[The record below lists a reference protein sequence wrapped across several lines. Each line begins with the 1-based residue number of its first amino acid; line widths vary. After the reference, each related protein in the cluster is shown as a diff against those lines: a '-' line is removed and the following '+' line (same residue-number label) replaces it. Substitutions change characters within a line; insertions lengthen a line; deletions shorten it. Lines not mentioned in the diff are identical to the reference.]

1 MSGAISMRARLVEAF
16 RGPWLPLEEDFHDP
30 GVALDFVTSLEPSL
44 GPTVVVVRSR
54 LLRSGHAGV
63 AGEWLCEAGSAALK
77 APNDLSHLWEY
88 DLPSISRY
96 RSGSAQIDLWE
107 SASPAAM
114 LWAAGSI
121 DGLRRAS
128 LDAAVACANLTLPL
142 IRSYGRA
149 RAREAETAIDEAV
162 RYMAG
167 GGDPERLA
175 NAAGA
180 ADTEYRRLRGA
191 RLRETAADREARMA
205 ASLSA
210 AACAS
215 FALGVLGDLTPWEQ
229 PRTNLVLGAK
239 RATESLYYGAGGI
252 SDEAA
257 AEYANEAVAAAVRSK
272 IDSLRF
278 MRAVVSG

>member
-149 RAREAETAIDEAV
+149 RAREAETAIDAEAAKTDAIDQRSLALTRPPSADRRAARSHWGRPV
-162 RYMAG
+162 RR
-167 GGDPERLA
+167 PCPRP
-175 NAAGA
+175 GA
-180 ADTEYRRLRGA
+180 LA
-191 RLRETAADREARMA
+191 RLDAANSR
-205 ASLSA
+205 
-210 AACAS
+210 
-215 FALGVLGDLTPWEQ
+215 
-229 PRTNLVLGAK
+229 
-239 RATESLYYGAGGI
+239 
-252 SDEAA
+252 
-257 AEYANEAVAAAVRSK
+257 
-272 IDSLRF
+272 
-278 MRAVVSG
+278 